1 MGCFIG
7 ASWSLAVQPDKPAL
21 GEDDSAWLD
30 VILAPGSSLGGARP
44 KATVQDGTGALWIAT
59 FPSRNDTVDVGL
71 WEYLIHQLAGEAG
84 ISVPPAR
91 I

>member
-7 ASWSLAVQPDKPAL
+7 ASWSLAVQPDRMAL

-30 VILAPGSSLGGARP
+30 VILAPGSSIG
-44 KATVQDGTGALWIAT
+44 GTGALWIAT
-59 FPSRNDTVDVGL
+59 FPSRNDTVGVGL